1 MEASFIKI
9 GAVNCHR
16 ECGLCLLPRLGALR
30 RQAAYCLRLSHFH
43 FYSDT
48 PVAQHLDLMAAEFH
62 ARALRAEFQAEFD
75 SGEQDQLRE
84 WIDRCASH

>member
-1 MEASFIKI
+1 MGGPMENA
-9 GAVNCHR
+9 
-16 ECGLCLLPRLGALR
+16 PYLR

-48 PVAQHLDLMAAEFH
+48 PVAQLLDLMAAEFH

-84 WIDRCASH
+84 WIDCCASH